1 MRAIKLHGRVEK
13 DHTLSLLLPEDVAE
27 GPAEVI
33 VLVPE
38 ERERSAETPARRTPR
53 RLADDLDEIALHCAR
68 LPVLDPRT
76 PDEILGY
83 DEHGLPR

>member
-1 MRAIKLHGRVEK
+1 
-13 DHTLSLLLPEDVAE
+13 LPEDVAE

-38 ERERSAETPARRTPR
+38 ERERSGYPLSDE
-53 RLADDLDEIALHCAR
+53 LDEIALHCSR
-68 LPVLDPRT
+68 LPVLDSRT

-83 DEHGLPR
+83 DERGLPR

>member
-1 MRAIKLHGRVEK
+1 MRAIKLHSRIEK
-13 DHTLSLLLPEDVAE
+13 DHTLSLRLPEDVTE

-38 ERERSAETPARRTPR
+38 GRQRPGRPM
-53 RLADDLDEIALHCAR
+53 ADELDKIALHCSR
-68 LPVLDPRT
+68 LPVRDPRT

>member
-1 MRAIKLHGRVEK
+1 MRAIKLHSRVEK
-13 DHTLSLLLPEDVAE
+13 DHTLSVRLPEDVEE

-38 ERERSAETPARRTPR
+38 ERRPSSRP
-53 RLADDLDEIALHCAR
+53 LADELDEIALHCSR

-83 DEHGLPR
+83 DEHGLPH

>member
-1 MRAIKLHGRVEK
+1 MRAIKLYSRVAK
-13 DHTLSLLLPEDVAE
+13 DHTLSLRLPEDVAE

-33 VLVPE
+33 VLIPE
-38 ERERSAETPARRTPR
+38 DRERPSEPLVQR
-53 RLADDLDEIALHCAR
+53 RLVDELDEIALHCAR

>member
-1 MRAIKLHGRVEK
+1 MRAIKLYSRVEK
-13 DHTLSLLLPEDVAE
+13 DHTLSLRLPEDVAE

-38 ERERSAETPARRTPR
+38 ERERSGYPLSDE
-53 RLADDLDEIALHCAR
+53 LDEIALHCSR

-83 DEHGLPR
+83 DERGLPR

>member
-1 MRAIKLHGRVEK
+1 MRAIKLHSRVEK
-13 DHTLSLLLPEDVAE
+13 DHTLSLRLPEDVAE

-38 ERERSAETPARRTPR
+38 DREQSGRP
-53 RLADDLDEIALHCAR
+53 LADDLDQIALHCSR
-68 LPVLDPRT
+68 LPVRDPRT